1 MRNDFDDF
9 KKDSENDRSIIKN
22 DLAKKFTKDE
32 SLKLEQRT
40 TAYIESVIE
49 GLKNVYMEKGP
60 LQKRLN
66 KLDRNIRLLKNE
78 ITAMKDKDDEE
89 DTGMFTKRILAK

>member
-66 KLDRNIRLLKNE
+66 KLDRNIRLIKNE

>member
-1 MRNDFDDF
+1 LRNDFDDF